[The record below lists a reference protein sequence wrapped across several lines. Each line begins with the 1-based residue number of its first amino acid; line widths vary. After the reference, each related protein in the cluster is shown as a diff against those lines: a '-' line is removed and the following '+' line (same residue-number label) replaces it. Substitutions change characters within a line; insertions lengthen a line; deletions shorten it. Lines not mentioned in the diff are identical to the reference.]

1 MSDEIIRTA
10 FDRVQR
16 AAGGD
21 LVDWEG
27 WYWPNHFGDQAAEH
41 QAVRT
46 DVGVW
51 DASPL
56 RKWAF
61 AGPDALAAADRI
73 FTNDMAGLEVGQV
86 RYAPFCDENGKMVG
100 DGTVFKTGED
110 SCIVVTALDTDLDHF
125 RGVVSG
131 LDVEIE
137 PRTQATPQLGINGP
151 RSRELLQSL
160 TDADVS
166 GLGYFRFWPD
176 LVDVGGVSCWV
187 SRTGYSG
194 ELGYELFCSPDGA
207 EQLWDA
213 VAGAGAQPY
222 GLAAVETIRIE
233 AGLIFIGYD
242 YFQHETSPYDMGLDK
257 VIRLDKGDFCGKAA
271 LAAEAQNPPN
281 RFVTLVVDG
290 GRPGVRRRGHEGRRA
305 GRHADEPV
313 REPDARQDDRPDR
326 ASLRPRARRR
336 AGRGRGRRRHRSG
349 NGRPDAHLRHGEDA
363 AARVSRP
370 DISGPHRLGM

>member
-1 MSDEIIRTA
+1 MSDEMVRTA

-16 AAGGD
+16 AAGGE

-27 WYWPNHFGDQAAEH
+27 WYWPNHFGDPAAEH

-73 FTNDMAGLEVGQV
+73 FTNDMLGLDVGQV

-100 DGTVFKTGED
+100 DGTVFRTAD
-110 SCIVVTALDTDLDHF
+110 DACIVVTALDSDLDHF
-125 RGVVSG
+125 NAVVRG
-131 LDVEIE
+131 LRVEIE
-137 PRTQATPQLGINGP
+137 PRTRATPQVGVNGP

-160 TDADVS
+160 TDADVPS
-166 GLGYFRFWPD
+166 LGYFRFWSE
-176 LVDVGGVSCWV
+176 LVKVAGVSCWV

-207 EQLWDA
+207 EQLWEA
-213 VAGAGAQPY
+213 VVGAGARPY

-233 AGLIFIGYD
+233 AGLVFIGYD
-242 YFQHETSPYDMGLDK
+242 YFQGETSPYDVGLDK
-257 VIRLDKGDFCGKAA
+257 LVRLDKGDFCGKAA
-271 LAAEAQNPPN
+271 LAAAAQNPPN

-290 GRPGVRRRGHEGRRA
+290 DVPEYGAAVTKEGEQVGTLTSPCESPTLGKVIGLTVLRS
-305 GRHADEPV
+305 DL
-313 REPDARQDDRPDR
+313 ARDGERVEVAVGDGTAPAAVAPLPIYDTEKK
-326 ASLRPRARRR
+326 RPRA
-336 AGRGRGRRRHRSG
+336 
-349 NGRPDAHLRHGEDA
+349 
-363 AARVSRP
+363 
-370 DISGPHRLGM
+370 